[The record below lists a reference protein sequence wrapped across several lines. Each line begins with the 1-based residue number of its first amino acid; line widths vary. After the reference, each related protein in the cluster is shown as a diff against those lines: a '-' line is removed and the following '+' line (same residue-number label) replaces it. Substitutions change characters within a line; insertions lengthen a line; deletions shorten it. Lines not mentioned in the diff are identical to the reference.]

1 MGYRSDVCL
10 AVTKECYKE
19 NATQALKDALKDCY
33 KVYEND
39 RGYYFSWDNVK
50 WYEDY
55 PDVKVIEEFME
66 EHNDSIGFVRIG
78 EDMDDIELKGDQ
90 TGFFEIYP
98 MRTID
103 LPKLD
108 KLDRDQFFAG
118 NAEKFIESITEVPQL
133 EHKPEEVPAKKPTTD
148 IFDVARWTRND
159 IIEKAK
165 ELLNENNAQKFI
177 LGDTISDEDV
187 DGIIEKL
194 KDRFDASVGIN
205 WDTISHAIDDYFEL
219 NVYPF

>member
-1 MGYRSDVCL
+1 MGYRSEVCL
-10 AVTKECYKE
+10 AITKECYKE
-19 NATQALKDALKDCY
+19 NATQALKDALKDCHQ
-33 KVYEND
+33 VFENEK
-39 RGYYFSWDNVK
+39 GYYFIWECVK
-50 WYEDY
+50 WYPDY
-55 PDVKVIEEFME
+55 EDVKVIEEFME
-66 EHNDSIGFVRIG
+66 ENNSSIGFVRIG
-78 EDMDDIELKGDQ
+78 EDTDDVEYRGDQ
-90 TGFFEIYP
+90 TSYFETYILK
-98 MRTID
+98 TID
-103 LPKLD
+103 LPKLN
-108 KLDRDQFFAG
+108 KLDSDKFFSC
-118 NAEKFIESITEVPQL
+118 NAEKFIEEIAEVPQL

-148 IFDVARWTRND
+148 IFDVARWTRQD

-219 NVYPF
+219 DVYPF

>member
-1 MGYRSDVCL
+1 MGYRSDVCF

-19 NATQALKDALKDCY
+19 NATQALKNALKDCY
-33 KVYEND
+33 QVYENE

-66 EHNDSIGFVRIG
+66 EHNSSIGFVRIG

-108 KLDRDQFFAG
+108 KLDSDQFFAG

-133 EHKPEEVPAKKPTTD
+133 EHKTEVP
-148 IFDVARWTRND
+148 VY
-159 IIEKAK
+159 
-165 ELLNENNAQKFI
+165 
-177 LGDTISDEDV
+177 IS
-187 DGIIEKL
+187 
-194 KDRFDASVGIN
+194 
-205 WDTISHAIDDYFEL
+205 
-219 NVYPF
+219 